1 MHTYDVVLFLHIFVV
16 ICAIGLASAIHG
28 CELLM
33 RRATTVA
40 EMRTLAKPGDFG
52 PAFAVIVLLLFGLG
66 SWLVHLSPT
75 EDKFKFGNPFIWTA
89 IVVLVYLFASGPS
102 VLARHHGRLR
112 AALDALPE
120 GPLPPEV
127 RELGLD
133 RFAVTVGFTNTFLA
147 VGVVFNMAT
156 KPSVATCVVVLAVAL
171 AVGVALGR
179 LATRPVGAR
188 VLSTQAAPQ
197 EG

>member
-1 MHTYDVVLFLHIFVV
+1 MHLYDVVLFLHIFVV

-66 SWLVHLSPT
+66 SWLVHLSPSA
-75 EDKFKFGNPFIWTA
+75 DKFRFGDPFIWTA
-89 IVVLVYLFASGPS
+89 IVVLGFLFASGPS
-102 VLARHHGRLR
+102 VLARHHSKLR
-112 AALDALPE
+112 AALDGLPD

-133 RFAVTVGFTNTFLA
+133 RFAVTMGFVNTFLA
-147 VGVVFNMAT
+147 VGVVFDMAT
-156 KPSVATCVVVLAVAL
+156 KPAIATCLVVLAVAVG
-171 AVGVALGR
+171 VGVALGA

-188 VLSTQAAPQ
+188 AFSAETVAQQ
-197 EG
+197 G